1 MTQAELDEH
10 WLPHIEFLIGLGR
23 ITAKTIDGK
32 EGWIVPSQRS
42 GVSCTATRGEPDRG
56 SVEHS
61 TLVSCHLERIFNPP
75 ATEILDL

>member
-32 EGWIVPSQRS
+32 RGWIVPSAKEWRQLH
-42 GVSCTATRGEPDRG
+42 G
-56 SVEHS
+56 
-61 TLVSCHLERIFNPP
+61 NPRR
-75 ATEILDL
+75 T